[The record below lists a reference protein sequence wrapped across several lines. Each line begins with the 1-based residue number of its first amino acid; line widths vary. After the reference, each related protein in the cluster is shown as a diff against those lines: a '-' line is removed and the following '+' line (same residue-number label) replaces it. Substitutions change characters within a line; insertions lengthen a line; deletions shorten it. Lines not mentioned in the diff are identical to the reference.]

1 MLTFIFILSINVFLT
16 SNTLDKRFHRA
27 IRNEEI
33 DGSIDSTKRNLNRT
47 STFKMDVTISL
58 QESTKSMIS
67 EQQDSQMLNNECFLM
82 RNLMNK
88 RSKNKNIDKLCD
100 LLITIKTTKT
110 NHRSRIKLII
120 DTWFKLISS
129 KTYLVTDAKD
139 DYFSRAT
146 NLKADNLVVTNCEQ
160 SHERHALVCKIA
172 AEFKIYEK
180 NPTKWFCHA
189 DDDTYLNI
197 NRLITILSQYDPNE
211 DWYIGRKSTD
221 TKVNVPWK
229 NVRAKFDFATGGA
242 GFCFSYGL
250 AMKLAPLMK
259 LEKLIQL
266 SDDLGLP
273 DDILLGFL
281 IEVVIGTKLT
291 NNPYFHSHLE
301 SLQFYNTL
309 NIKDQ
314 VSLSYNLKKNN
325 VVDIESKKNDPTKL
339 KAIHNFLYPNR

>member
-1 MLTFIFILSINVFLT
+1 MMLTSGIKKLTCQISFQRNFKINFLNDIRIMIFMLTFIFILSINVFLT

-129 KTYLVTDAKD
+129 KVK
-139 DYFSRAT
+139 
-146 NLKADNLVVTNCEQ
+146 
-160 SHERHALVCKIA
+160 
-172 AEFKIYEK
+172 
-180 NPTKWFCHA
+180 
-189 DDDTYLNI
+189 
-197 NRLITILSQYDPNE
+197 
-211 DWYIGRKSTD
+211 
-221 TKVNVPWK
+221 
-229 NVRAKFDFATGGA
+229 
-242 GFCFSYGL
+242 
-250 AMKLAPLMK
+250 
-259 LEKLIQL
+259 
-266 SDDLGLP
+266 
-273 DDILLGFL
+273 
-281 IEVVIGTKLT
+281 
-291 NNPYFHSHLE
+291 
-301 SLQFYNTL
+301 
-309 NIKDQ
+309 
-314 VSLSYNLKKNN
+314 
-325 VVDIESKKNDPTKL
+325 
-339 KAIHNFLYPNR
+339 